1 MLFNLYLEEALGETQ
16 KFREMVNRGD
26 LLSFADDML
35 ILTNS
40 KAEMT
45 QAIQE
50 LEGLNGAWNL
60 RLNKA
65 KSQVLTE
72 DPIQYIA
79 GIPCVTQVKYLG
91 VPICLDPKMQREQ
104 CLASIKR
111 NLGLMKWKLRK
122 VDIDIKETLT
132 CVLARSIL
140 IYIGT
145 PLVAAGIWKRDDID
159 RTEAQLYRSINNL
172 PNLVSNKA
180 LMNVACGLRNAW
192 DIVEP
197 LALRANLQ
205 SRRQTQLKPER
216 GSQVQVP
223 QPLGRSG

>member
-1 MLFNLYLEEALGETQ
+1 
-16 KFREMVNRGD
+16 
-26 LLSFADDML
+26 
-35 ILTNS
+35 
-40 KAEMT
+40 
-45 QAIQE
+45 
-50 LEGLNGAWNL
+50 LNGAWNL

-72 DPIQYIA
+72 DPIQHIA
-79 GIPCVTQVKYLG
+79 GIPCATQVKYLG
-91 VPICLDPKMQREQ
+91 VPICLDPKAQREQ

-140 IYIGT
+140 IYIRT
-145 PLVAAGIWKRDDID
+145 PMVAAGIWKRDDID

-205 SRRQTQLKPER
+205 SRR
-216 GSQVQVP
+216 
-223 QPLGRSG
+223 